1 MSELPNVISFSP
13 LSIPVASHHDVVLA
27 RRDLFDAR
35 FQIISAEDS
44 EASTTGRSDI
54 DFLDAPSD
62 LVPGVYEGGLKTWEC
77 SLDLVYCMDSIHG
90 DEIGM
95 KLKGRRILEV
105 NNSTFKSVNV
115 FTDHNHPAS

>member
-44 EASTTGRSDI
+44 GASVAGHSDI

-62 LVPGVYEGGLKTWEC
+62 LIPGVYEGGLKTWEC
-77 SLDLVYCMDSIHG
+77 SLDLVHCMDSIHG
-90 DEIGM
+90 DEIGTQ
-95 KLKGRRILEV
+95 LRGRRILEV
-105 NNSTFKSVNV
+105 NALVIKFVEV
-115 FTDHNHPAS
+115 PTDNTHPAS